1 MGHVEF
7 FQARDP
13 TLVPCLT
20 RWILNHWTTR
30 EVPPSEFFFN
40 VHLVKDHLHL
50 WSGDPLSLKGTG
62 KHARKTLQFTAEGK
76 SPIYSGIFFNHKKN
90 AIMLLAV
97 T

>member
-1 MGHVEF
+1 MFSVIY
-7 FQARDP
+7 QP
-13 TLVPCLT
+13 
-20 RWILNHWTTR
+20 R
-30 EVPPSEFFFN
+30 ERFYHPSEFFKN

-76 SPIYSGIFFNHKKN
+76 SPIYNGILLNHKKECNN
-90 AIMLLAV
+90 A